1 VALTSDGS
9 LQYTPNPNFHGADS
23 FTYRASDGQ
32 AESDP
37 ATVNITVTPIDLAI
51 QLEVSGEAF
60 GADAGVVW
68 AGATFW
74 VNAYVQDRRDAPQ
87 GVVGGAVDILFDP
100 LVVLP
105 TGNVV
110 YGEDFSVFQQGHVE
124 SASGEID
131 EAGAISVA
139 TNTGATALAP
149 FMAWEFTIVG
159 GLDVPTAVPHV
170 AFAVEPGEGAA
181 TITPAS
187 FALTGSGNPVAW
199 DCVAL
204 GAAEADLYY
213 GDFNGDR
220 LVNHFD
226 LALWQSHADQ
236 TVDSLGYDR
245 LYDLD
250 NDGGI
255 GEADLD
261 LLLAAMY
268 RPAAPPSG
276 VTADAEASEAS
287 EETSPR
293 PSDEPLE
300 TSELLLAIDGLFA
313 CDPLWEVG

>member
-1 VALTSDGS
+1 MIIGAGGLLENDTDVDGDTLTAVLVDAPAHGTVALTSDGS

-51 QLEVSGEAF
+51 QLKVSGEAF

-74 VNAYVQDRRDAPQ
+74 VNAYVQDRRDTPQ

-124 SASGEID
+124 SANGEID

-159 GLDVPTAVPHV
+159 GLSRADRR
-170 AFAVEPGEGAA
+170 A
-181 TITPAS
+181 TCRICRRTRG
-187 FALTGSGNPVAW
+187 GSGDDHAGKLCADRQW
-199 DCVAL
+199 RSGRL
-204 GAAEADLYY
+204 GSRRP
-213 GDFNGDR
+213 GGGGGR
-220 LVNHFD
+220 LV
-226 LALWQSHADQ
+226 LRRLQRRQ
-236 TVDSLGYDR
+236 TR
-245 LYDLD
+245 Q
-250 NDGGI
+250 
-255 GEADLD
+255 
-261 LLLAAMY
+261 
-268 RPAAPPSG
+268 P
-276 VTADAEASEAS
+276 
-287 EETSPR
+287 
-293 PSDEPLE
+293 
-300 TSELLLAIDGLFA
+300 F
-313 CDPLWEVG
+313 